1 MIAEHMAQ
9 CLATLKPRQEDPGP
23 RPMGFGVGLSA
34 VGCRPQ
40 ALLQTWLH
48 GAWPPGFL
56 PQQPHMGNGP
66 RSDAPCHRLSVA

>member
-34 VGCRPQ
+34 VGPRPCCRLGFMVLGRR
-40 ALLQTWLH
+40 AFCRSSLTWVTVLD
-48 GAWPPGFL
+48 
-56 PQQPHMGNGP
+56 QMP
-66 RSDAPCHRLSVA
+66 RVTA